1 MAGASPVV
9 GVDCGRASLGN
20 SSATAPGPSG
30 QNKPQRHGWIFISD
44 RSNLS
49 GQFMGQPMQYVLP
62 PMRPTSQMSINV
74 LRFLNISQFQYLR
87 KEKIDKIN
95 PTLETL
101 EIN

>member
-1 MAGASPVV
+1 
-9 GVDCGRASLGN
+9 
-20 SSATAPGPSG
+20 
-30 QNKPQRHGWIFISD
+30 
-44 RSNLS
+44 
-49 GQFMGQPMQYVLP
+49 MGQPMQYVLP